1 METDDDNLSKVLAD
15 AQTTDR
21 HARTTLEEQLW
32 ALIKFRL
39 VAQGSVERIDA
50 EIDRMVRA
58 WIEHVDA
65 SAEKAEAFRARLFAL
80 AREALTEDDEAMRK
94 WRH

>member
-1 METDDDNLSKVLAD
+1 METDDDRLRRVIADAD
-15 AQTTDR
+15 AQPADR
-21 HARTTLEEQLW
+21 YAGTTLEELW

-58 WIEHVDA
+58 WTEHIDA
-65 SAEKAEAFRARLFAL
+65 SAETGREVSLAAVHACARGAN
-80 AREALTEDDEAMRK
+80 RR
-94 WRH
+94 